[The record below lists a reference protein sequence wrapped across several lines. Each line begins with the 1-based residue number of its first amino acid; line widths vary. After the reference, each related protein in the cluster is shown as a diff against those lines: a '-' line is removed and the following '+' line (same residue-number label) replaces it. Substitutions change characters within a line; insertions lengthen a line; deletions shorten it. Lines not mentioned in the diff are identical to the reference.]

1 MEYLTVE
8 GTKWNI
14 THNKIVY
21 DGILTVREVPSGAT
35 DPFKC
40 TIRGWC
46 GTILAQVQGLR
57 RSVRVP
63 VPVQLYSY

>member
-14 THNKIVY
+14 THNKIAY
-21 DGILTVREVPSGAT
+21 SNDGILTV
-35 DPFKC
+35 PFKC